1 MSTHTVTVT
10 LDVEITNPAVLRAIP
25 GVSGDGERSQLQS
38 ALDVGLRELEQ
49 LTGRYGMKV
58 SNATATVA

>member
-10 LDVEITNPAVLRAIP
+10 LDVEITNPAVLRSIP
-25 GVSGDGERSQLQS
+25 GVSGGDEGAQLQS

-49 LTGRYGMKV
+49 LSGRYGMKV
-58 SNATATVA
+58 SNATASLA